1 MVICGS
7 EGGTLA
13 GTEGSSRV
21 ATSRRRKLVSLSL
34 TIASKAE
41 KDNRFVHLGAFFARS
56 RGTRL
61 TFEKG
66 IKCAMLMR
74 GANAAATAS
83 SSSSSKSSST
93 TWYGILVTQW

>member
-7 EGGTLA
+7 E
-13 GTEGSSRV
+13 EGSGTGGGSLCV

-41 KDNRFVHLGAFFARS
+41 KDNRDLYISVHAS
-56 RGTRL
+56 RDHVARL

-66 IKCAMLMR
+66 VKC
-74 GANAAATAS
+74 
-83 SSSSSKSSST
+83 
-93 TWYGILVTQW
+93 

>member
-7 EGGTLA
+7 EGRTLTGT
-13 GTEGSSRV
+13 GGSSRV

-56 RGTRL
+56 RGARL

-66 IKCAMLMR
+66 VKCAMLMK

-83 SSSSSKSSST
+83 SSSTSSST
-93 TWYGILVTQW
+93 TWYGILVTRW